1 MHVPVADLAIWI
13 SIPIHLIGGLALLVG
28 FRTRWA
34 AALLTLVCLGT
45 AFGVH
50 LPEGDSENMIHFYKN
65 LVMAGGFIYVMTYG
79 SGRIGIDKPTAQTF
93 ATPRTPS
100 PPDETRSRW
109 CRARRPWFAVGSVEP
124 VANSFRSFETRCS
137 RRRTVALLAAVR
149 STHGVHPSYLKP
161 EIVIEDSLTRNRE

>member
-13 SIPIHLIGGLALLVG
+13 SIPIHLIGELALLVG

-34 AALLTLVCLGT
+34 AALLALVCLGT

-50 LPEGDSENMIHFYKN
+50 LPEGDADNMIHFYKN

-79 SGRIGIDKPTAQTF
+79 SGGIGIDKPTAQTF

-100 PPDETRSRW
+100 PPDET
-109 CRARRPWFAVGSVEP
+109 AVEMVSGT
-124 VANSFRSFETRCS
+124 ETLVRCGK
-137 RRRTVALLAAVR
+137 R
-149 STHGVHPSYLKP
+149 
-161 EIVIEDSLTRNRE
+161 